1 MIMKVL
7 CFVDLHGDKPLLK
20 KLIKR
25 AKDPDID
32 LVLMAGDLTNF
43 EDGLRYFLKKLNSI
57 GKKVLVIPGN
67 HEEHKDFDPKLKDII
82 SIHNDKVVIKN
93 KLFIGCGGGFR
104 GNIEGVK
111 SKK

>member
-67 HEEHKDFDPKLKDII
+67 HEGEDVLKKLVGDYDNLVDIHKR
-82 SIHNDKVVIKN
+82 VVRVEDYVIWKI
-93 KLFIGCGGGFR
+93 LYLER
-104 GNIEGVK
+104 
-111 SKK
+111 